1 MSDVLKAAV
10 LDITTLAHNAAG
22 QAEHVVRRLIK
33 VSWNVC
39 HFNKLPDWLQD
50 NDFLT
55 YGHRPPLPS
64 FRACFKSIF
73 RLHTETANIWTHLL
87 GCVAFI
93 GIAAYFLMRPTV
105 EIQLQEKV
113 VFGAFFAGAII
124 CLGFSFMFHTLNCHS
139 QFIGKLFSK
148 LDYCGIALLIMGSFV
163 PWLYYGFYCHFKPKV
178 VYLSGVCAL
187 GITSIMV
194 SLWDKFSESAWRP
207 FRAGVFMTF
216 GLSGIVPAIH
226 YGIMEGW
233 LNKMSQKSLGWLL
246 LMGLLYI
253 VGAILYALRVPER
266 FFPGKFDIWLHSHQI
281 FHIFVLGGA
290 FVHFH
295 GTAVFFLCCS
305 GSIIGFQEKLVF
317 GAFFLGAI
325 FCLGFSFIFHTVN
338 CHSQLIAS
346 LFSKLDYCGISL
358 LIMGSFVPWVYYGF
372 YCNFNKKVI
381 YLSAVSV
388 LGLLSITVSL
398 WDKFSEPA
406 WRTFRAGVFMV
417 FGLSGIA
424 PAIHY
429 GISEGWTN
437 HLSLKYLGLLLLM
450 GILYIVGAI
459 MYALR
464 IPERFFPGKFDIWLH
479 SHQIFHVFVLGAA
492 FVHYHGI
499 SEMAMHRVMIGEC
512 EIPFASVDL

>member
-1 MSDVLKAAV
+1 MSHYSDAENSVDSFDDLPTDAGDSILRKRRVWDPDNESITSEIKDLLDEDVNSLVEEDCIGCPLPSTPEDENILETEMSDVLKAAV
-10 LDITTLAHNAAG
+10 LGNIGDELDITTLAQNAAG
-22 QAEHVVRRLIK
+22 QAEQVVRRLIQ

-39 HFNKLPDWLQD
+39 HFSKLPDWLQD

-55 YGHRPPLPS
+55 HGHRPPLPS
-64 FRACFKSIF
+64 FRACFRSIF

-93 GIAAYFLMRPTV
+93 GIAAYFLMRPAV

-124 CLGFSFMFHTLNCHS
+124 CLGFSCLFHTLNCHS

-233 LNKMSQKSLGWLL
+233 FNKMSQKSLGWLL

-253 VGAILYALRVPER
+253 VGAMLYALRVPER

-295 GTAVFFLCCS
+295 G
-305 GSIIGFQEKLVF
+305 
-317 GAFFLGAI
+317 
-325 FCLGFSFIFHTVN
+325 
-338 CHSQLIAS
+338 
-346 LFSKLDYCGISL
+346 
-358 LIMGSFVPWVYYGF
+358 
-372 YCNFNKKVI
+372 
-381 YLSAVSV
+381 
-388 LGLLSITVSL
+388 
-398 WDKFSEPA
+398 
-406 WRTFRAGVFMV
+406 
-417 FGLSGIA
+417 
-424 PAIHY
+424 
-429 GISEGWTN
+429 
-437 HLSLKYLGLLLLM
+437 
-450 GILYIVGAI
+450 
-459 MYALR
+459 
-464 IPERFFPGKFDIWLH
+464 
-479 SHQIFHVFVLGAA
+479 
-492 FVHYHGI
+492 I
-499 SEMAMHRVMIGEC
+499 SEMAMHRVTVGQC
-512 EIPFASVDL
+512 EIPDTLIY